1 MGITKLEKGQFLHKA
16 DQDTVSSVE
25 VVVKGSIQI
34 SNAYSSII
42 CNVGGFIGIVENP
55 GTPYAYNYEALEETT
70 VYSIRLMIFPKS
82 SSPIPKSRLFLQ
94 LSHPKSQPNP
104 ALPMKNSS
112 MMRFRN
118 MSRSWLT
125 TQIIQVFA

>member
-42 CNVGGFIGIVENP
+42 CNVGGFIGIVEK
-55 GTPYAYNYEALEETT
+55 
-70 VYSIRLMIFPKS
+70 F
-82 SSPIPKSRLFLQ
+82 FLDV
-94 LSHPKSQPNP
+94 
-104 ALPMKNSS
+104 AC
-112 MMRFRN
+112 
-118 MSRSWLT
+118 
-125 TQIIQVFA
+125 II